1 MTRTTRPSRRQ
12 AVLFPKAVENGEA
25 ASMESKRE
33 VVMALADLLL
43 EALGERTKEGE
54 ADESEDHS

>member
-1 MTRTTRPSRRQ
+1 MRRTTRPSRRQ
-12 AVLFPKAVENGEA
+12 AALFPKPVENGEA
-25 ASMESKRE
+25 ASMKSKRE

-43 EALGERTKEGE
+43 EALGERMKEGE